1 MSGRLVCYGIGTL
14 TGIPLLFGI
23 VTVDSPILFGLNII
37 AVLLI
42 TFIGDVI

>member
-14 TGIPLLFGI
+14 TGTPLLFGI

>member
-1 MSGRLVCYGIGTL
+1 MSGRLICYSIGTL
-14 TGIPLLFGI
+14 VGMPLLFGV

-42 TFIGDVI
+42 TFIGDFI